1 MPSQERPHDIYARL
15 LIPVDSS
22 RGYPL
27 WYPEPDDNLPE
38 ACRDE
43 GLRIGDVGI
52 VTEDG
57 TFDVLFNICLSE
69 DHPLNQWGGVPPTFK
84 QVQLP
89 VQDVSKRPQLGLN
102 LSFTST
108 SAEGAILVLP
118 EGAGTEDLRKLDTF
132 MKEAKEKGESWYRYA
147 YIDRGR
153 TTINNDSLYL
163 ITGYHKASS
172 WAVAAFSDASGR
184 AGLNATFTAG
194 QVVEGNVAAAY
205 SWQVTNS
212 IHWRVG
218 PEEGHSANSRNQ
230 AISIRGFKIAL
241 RDGIFASL
249 RRPVKVSSGLPGTK
263 SSTSRAYLPRFISPG
278 NRAQGYGELQRQLS
292 GGESPHGRDMQ
303 ASQC

>member
-1 MPSQERPHDIYARL
+1 
-15 LIPVDSS
+15 
-22 RGYPL
+22 GYPL
-27 WYPEPDDNLPE
+27 WSPEPDDNLPE

-52 VTEDG
+52 VTGDG

-69 DHPLNQWGGVPPTFK
+69 DHPLNQWRGVPPTFR

-89 VQDVSKRPQLGLN
+89 VQDVSKRRGADNAGRAISTKSICERNITAGIAGVAPARLGLN
-102 LSFTST
+102 LNFTST

-172 WAVAAFSDASGR
+172 W
-184 AGLNATFTAG
+184 
-194 QVVEGNVAAAY
+194 
-205 SWQVTNS
+205 
-212 IHWRVG
+212 
-218 PEEGHSANSRNQ
+218 
-230 AISIRGFKIAL
+230 
-241 RDGIFASL
+241 
-249 RRPVKVSSGLPGTK
+249 
-263 SSTSRAYLPRFISPG
+263 
-278 NRAQGYGELQRQLS
+278 
-292 GGESPHGRDMQ
+292 
-303 ASQC
+303 